1 MTINSDDLELSEN
14 MMNGEQKMG
23 TFGEVKKLSSEENKN
38 REGQRRKYL
47 EEENI

>member
-1 MTINSDDLELSEN
+1 MEK
-14 MMNGEQKMG
+14 QKMG
-23 TFGEVKKLSSEENKN
+23 TFGEVKKLSAEENKN